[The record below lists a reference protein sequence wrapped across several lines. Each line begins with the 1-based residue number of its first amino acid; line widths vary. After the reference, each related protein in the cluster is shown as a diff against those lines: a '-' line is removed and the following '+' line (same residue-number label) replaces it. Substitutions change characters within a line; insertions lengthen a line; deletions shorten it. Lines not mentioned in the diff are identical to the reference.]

1 MREEGRGK
9 MDDVRWMME
18 DGRGK
23 REDVQILRGNIN
35 QRQNDSEKC
44 RNFAMSKT
52 RGDGGQRGK
61 HPMFA
66 AETSDHTEGNIRP
79 FQIGDKLNK

>member
-1 MREEGRGK
+1 MEEGRWK
-9 MDDVRWMME
+9 M
-18 DGRGK
+18 
-23 REDVQILRGNIN
+23 EDVQILRGNIN
-35 QRQNDSEKC
+35 HRQNDSEKC

-66 AETSDHTEGNIRP
+66 AETSDHSEGNIRP
-79 FQIGDKLNK
+79 FKSETS